1 MYSTV
6 EVEYGGG
13 VATVSLN
20 RPPVRNAFNQAM
32 IAELTDIFQVLAQN
46 AEVRVVV
53 LRGLGRSFSAG
64 ADASWM
70 QASLD
75 FSLEDNI
82 QDARRMAEMFATM
95 NALPQPLVGRV
106 HHAALGGGMG
116 LIAVCD
122 IVVAADDAIFGFT
135 EGRLGII
142 PSVISS
148 FVLPK
153 IGESWARATFLT
165 AERFG
170 AEVAT
175 RMGLVHHTVAID
187 DLDAVVARTVAD
199 ILRSG
204 PNAVREAKRLI
215 RDVLAAPPHDRLS
228 ITSERIA
235 AVRASAE
242 GQEGLRAFLEKR
254 SPAWERSD

>member
-1 MYSTV
+1 
-6 EVEYGGG
+6 
-13 VATVSLN
+13 
-20 RPPVRNAFNQAM
+20 
-32 IAELTDIFQVLAQN
+32 
-46 AEVRVVV
+46 
-53 LRGLGRSFSAG
+53 
-64 ADASWM
+64 
-70 QASLD
+70 
-75 FSLEDNI
+75 
-82 QDARRMAEMFATM
+82 
-95 NALPQPLVGRV
+95 
-106 HHAALGGGMG
+106 MG

-135 EGRLGII
+135 EARLGII

-153 IGESWARATFLT
+153 VGESWARATFLT

-170 AEVAT
+170 AELAM
-175 RMGLVHHTVAID
+175 RMGLVHHIAAPD
-187 DLDAVVARTVAD
+187 DLDAVVAAKVD
-199 ILRSG
+199 DVLHSG

-235 AVRASAE
+235 AVRAADE

-254 SPAWERSD
+254 SPDWERSD